1 MRRDIFAGVKTY
13 VNQCPPGFW
22 QRPKYRLLCSAGPSL
37 TSGLRQELQVRQKVR
52 EQAVSAL
59 SKHSQYPE
67 LAIYDWQG
75 ALLQVVNREG

>member
-1 MRRDIFAGVKTY
+1 M
-13 VNQCPPGFW
+13 
-22 QRPKYRLLCSAGPSL
+22 
-37 TSGLRQELQVRQKVR
+37 QVRQKVR